1 MFLKLSTILPP
12 ASESSM
18 VSLSGLYRA
27 TRPGWRSL
35 ASVPRHHQVRV
46 AFADFADRQAV
57 SVQRRDAYSP
67 HSIPR
72 SLRWSFITASRRH
85 FAPCPEN
92 DKAGNTA
99 RNASF
104 VRIKPGKIGLIIR
117 KNTGHRSIY
126 GPLLSVRLLSHAWP
140 NSCVPN
146 STVFYLAQYG
156 GWQRAAT
163 AIFIVTP
170 RADKIVLRFFS
181 LYEVGTGT
189 FL

>member
-1 MFLKLSTILPP
+1 MFLIHRTILPST
-12 ASESSM
+12 SESSM
-18 VSLSGLYRA
+18 VSLSGLIRA

-35 ASVPRHHQVRV
+35 VSGPRHHRASV
-46 AFADFADRQAV
+46 AFADFADRQTV
-57 SVQRRDAYSP
+57 CFQRRDGYSP

-72 SLRWSFITASRRH
+72 SLRWSLITASRER

-99 RNASF
+99 RNASL
-104 VRIKPGKIGLIIR
+104 VRIKPGKIRLVIG
-117 KNTGHRSIY
+117 KNTGHQSIY

-140 NSCVPN
+140 NSLVPS

-170 RADKIVLRFFS
+170 RANKIVL
-181 LYEVGTGT
+181 
-189 FL
+189 